1 MRVGERAESRNQPE
15 ARERRGAC
23 IYAESAHWREN
34 PARRSGVSSCVHRIH
49 AGLRRALEWLFM
61 VATHGSNEI
70 KDSIFLTLSCFQ
82 VRERVRGKPSSSCD
96 KSGSMVW
103 QAATLRSQP
112 VLKSCSVTPKTS
124 GVLAHHHRHKVLL
137 PSKP

>member
-49 AGLRRALEWLFM
+49 AGLRRALEWMFM
-61 VATHGSNEI
+61 GATHGSNET

-82 VRERVRGKPSSSCD
+82 VRD
-96 KSGSMVW
+96 KIMSHFNYRPHRFTNRAQNDLWNNQNIRESENR
-103 QAATLRSQP
+103 RS
-112 VLKSCSVTPKTS
+112 VF
-124 GVLAHHHRHKVLL
+124 GE
-137 PSKP
+137 